1 MRLFIILVS
10 ILLSCNTVSKD
21 SMRKEYDSVLLQ
33 QQQITEYIKGTE
45 DIRKTVLKDESLNAY
60 YTAKIDSL
68 TIVNEKLDKSRKE
81 LAAKLFQ

>member
-1 MRLFIILVS
+1 
-10 ILLSCNTVSKD
+10 
-21 SMRKEYDSVLLQ
+21 MRKEYDSVLLQ